1 VWPGSVAADIRLV
14 RVRHAIG
21 GLIVAAALALPAG
34 AAAAPG
40 GQVSSLAA
48 QQCSQERANIGKKAF
63 RKRYGRKG
71 AMRACTRRHRG
82 QVAAAVGPAAKD
94 CQGDLADFG
103 AADFIDIYA
112 DEPTDSLDYAMSECI
127 AEGVNDLLNP
137 DDDSSDDGDDEE

>member
-1 VWPGSVAADIRLV
+1 MSPASVAADIRLV

-21 GLIVAAALALPAG
+21 GLIAGAALALPAG
-34 AAAAPG
+34 AAATPA

-48 QQCSQERANIGKKAF
+48 QQCSQERASIGKKAF

-82 QVAAAVGPAAKD
+82 QVAAAVGPAAQD
-94 CQGDLADFG
+94 CQEDLADFG
-103 AADFIDIYA
+103 AAEFIDIYG

-127 AEGVNDLLNP
+127 AEGVDDLLNP
-137 DDDSSDDGDDEE
+137 DDSTDEVDDEE